1 MVIMRVVGKGNGPG
15 GAPTPRD
22 PAHRKGLETVD
33 DVTVHEIEAEE
44 CFYCLGS
51 SYHFIGSIDGE
62 GEEIIEA
69 YACKRCGS

>member
-1 MVIMRVVGKGNGPG
+1 M
-15 GAPTPRD
+15 
-22 PAHRKGLETVD
+22 D
-33 DVTVHEIEAEE
+33 DVTVHEIEAQE

-51 SYHFIGSIDGE
+51 GYHFIGSIDEE